1 MRWIIDLVIRYRLL
15 VSMIVACTA
24 SIWMISGSPRQQA
37 QTARLLATSIFYPVQ
52 ITVDQVVRAKN
63 IYAENGRLKTAVA
76 LLNTE
81 VAQLRE
87 EAAENTRLRDMLGFE
102 QSTPFVLIPARV
114 VARDPSPI
122 FKSVVIDAG
131 KDKGVVPFMPVV
143 SRQGVVGKVV
153 QVMPDLSLVQLIR
166 DPLNHV
172 SVMVRRSRTVSIL
185 ETENGVDFF
194 THLRVHEDVLPGD
207 TVITTGLGGI
217 YPRGFLVGIIN
228 KVSFERDPL
237 FKRAGIKLC
246 LDIDHIEELF
256 VIKLQPQWS
265 AFKQQLD
272 TLTLGKPKS

>member
-1 MRWIIDLVIRYRLL
+1 
-15 VSMIVACTA
+15 MIVACTA
-24 SIWMISGSPRQQA
+24 SFLMIFSPPRQQA
-37 QTARLLATSIFYPVQ
+37 QTERLLATSIFYPVQ
-52 ITVDQVVRAKN
+52 ITVDQVIRAKN
-63 IYAENGRLKTAVA
+63 IYAENERLKSDVA
-76 LLNTE
+76 LLNSQ

-102 QSTPFVLIPARV
+102 QSTPLILIPARV

-131 KDKGVVPFMPVV
+131 KNKGVVPYMPVA

-172 SVMVRRSRTVSIL
+172 SIMVRRSRTVSIL

-246 LDIDHIEELF
+246 VDIDHIEELF